1 MPRSS
6 NRQAGRFVIGVW
18 GGQRSHDVRGYY
30 AAGKRLPSWV
40 LAFSS
45 NATEQ
50 ERLAPVGVH
59 GNRIGWAWTRS
70 GSCSPR

>member
-1 MPRSS
+1 MM
-6 NRQAGRFVIGVW
+6 RQNKQSHPETDGSRTDAKVVEPPAGRFVIGVW

-45 NATEQ
+45 NATE
-50 ERLAPVGVH
+50 
-59 GNRIGWAWTRS
+59 
-70 GSCSPR
+70 